1 MSCVF
6 LVGDL
11 LLMVIVSA
19 YSRKEHTVHTTMT
32 ILFIPPVSPF
42 LKASK
47 LQYHNPL
54 TKCDSNGLVVS
65 EEVSRTDISIVC
77 NSGRQTCQTTHF
89 FKEGQPVRTTTYQF
103 ENHRNLI
110 EEYSLGYLLLILI
123 VLCTSM

>member
-6 LVGDL
+6 FVVDL
-11 LLMVIVSA
+11 LLMDIVSA
-19 YSRKEHTVHTTMT
+19 FSRKDHTVHTAMT
-32 ILFIPPVSPF
+32 ILFIPPF

-54 TKCDSNGLVVS
+54 TKCDSNVLVVS
-65 EEVSRTDISIVC
+65 EEVSRTDISIIC

-89 FKEGQPVRTTTYQF
+89 FKEDQPVRTTTYQF